1 MMDCAQL
8 GPLYEEFA
16 LGVLSGEERAELEAH
31 LARACKVCTPGVEK
45 ARWVVA
51 HLSHLAPQAQPPA
64 SLKRKMLSAVT
75 DSAAATEK
83 QQAPPSRAV
92 FPAWAWAVAA
102 ALALVTGYAVRQ
114 MQTLTAQLANL
125 QRQMKVAELQN
136 RALQDQLDLGR
147 LVAAVMMSPASKQLK
162 LMPANSKMPMVHAYL
177 HPQMGV
183 AITAEQMPALPV
195 SRTLQLW
202 SVPKNGQPLS
212 LAIFHP
218 DAQGQVALVAP
229 VTIPE
234 EQIAALAVSEEPA
247 GGSPQPTS
255 TPTWIAQMK

>member
-8 GPLYEEFA
+8 APLYDEFA
-16 LGVLSGEERAELEAH
+16 LGVLSGEERDELEAH

-51 HLSHLAPQAQPPA
+51 HLSHLAPEAQPPA
-64 SLKRKMLSAVT
+64 SLKRRILNAAT
-75 DSAAATEK
+75 DSPDAAER
-83 QQAPPSRAV
+83 QQLPPRRAV
-92 FPAWAWAVAA
+92 FPAWAWAAAA

-114 MQTLTAQLANL
+114 MQTLTAQLGDL
-125 QRQMKVAELQN
+125 RRQMRVAELQN

-147 LVAAVMMSPASKQLK
+147 QVAAVMMSPASKQLK
-162 LMPANSKMPMVHAYL
+162 LVPTKSTMPMVHAYL

-183 AITAEQMPALPV
+183 AITAEEMPALPA

-202 SVPKNGQPLS
+202 SVPKKGQPLS

-218 DAQGQVALVAP
+218 DAQGQVAFVAP
-229 VTIPE
+229 VTMPE
-234 EQIAALAVSEEPA
+234 TEIAALAVSEEPA

-255 TPTWIAQMK
+255 SPTWIAQMK

>member
-8 GPLYEEFA
+8 APLYEEFA
-16 LGVLSGEERAELEAH
+16 LGVLEGEERAELEAH

-51 HLSHLAPQAQPPA
+51 HLSHLAPEAQPPA
-64 SLKRKMLSAVT
+64 SLKRKILGAVT
-75 DSAAATEK
+75 DSTAAEK
-83 QQAPPSRAV
+83 QQLSPRRAV
-92 FPAWAWAVAA
+92 FPAWAWAAAA

-183 AITAEQMPALPV
+183 ALTAEQMPALPA

-202 SVPKNGQPLS
+202 SVPKKGQPLS

-229 VTIPE
+229 VTMPE
-234 EQIAALAVSEEPA
+234 TEIAALAVSEEPA

-255 TPTWIAQMK
+255 SPTWIAQMR

>member
-8 GPLYEEFA
+8 APLYEEFA
-16 LGVLSGEERAELEAH
+16 LGVLEGEERAELEAH

-51 HLSHLAPQAQPPA
+51 HLSHLAPETQPPG
-64 SLKRKMLSAVT
+64 SLKLKILGAVT
-75 DSAAATEK
+75 ASAAAAEK
-83 QQAPPSRAV
+83 QQVPPRRAV
-92 FPAWAWAVAA
+92 FPAWAWAAAA

-114 MQTLTAQLANL
+114 MQTLTAQMGDLR
-125 QRQMKVAELQN
+125 RQMRVAELQN

-147 LVAAVMMSPASKQLK
+147 LLAAVMMSPNSKQLK
-162 LMPANSKMPMVHAYL
+162 LMPTNSKMPMVHAYL

-183 AITAEQMPALPV
+183 AITAEQMPALPA

-202 SVPKNGQPLS
+202 SVPKKGQPLS

-229 VTIPE
+229 VTMPE
-234 EQIAALAVSEEPA
+234 EEIAALAVSEEPA
-247 GGSPQPTS
+247 GGSPRPTS
-255 TPTWIAQMK
+255 SPTWSAQLR

>member
-8 GPLYEEFA
+8 AALYEEFA
-16 LGVLSGEERAELEAH
+16 LGVLPGEERAELEAH

-51 HLSHLAPQAQPPA
+51 HLAHLAPEAQPPA
-64 SLKRKMLSAVT
+64 SLKRKILSAVT
-75 DSAAATEK
+75 ASAAATEK
-83 QQAPPSRAV
+83 QQAPPRRAV
-92 FPAWAWAVAA
+92 FPAWAWAAAA

-114 MQTLTAQLANL
+114 MQTLTTQLGDL
-125 QRQMKVAELQN
+125 RRQMKVAELQN
-136 RALQDQLDLGR
+136 RTLQDQLDLGR

-162 LMPANSKMPMVHAYL
+162 LMPANSTMPMVHAYL

-183 AITAEQMPALPV
+183 AITADLMPALPA

-202 SVPKNGQPLS
+202 SVPKKGQPLS

-218 DAQGQVALVAP
+218 DGQGQVAFVAP
-229 VTIPE
+229 VTMPQE
-234 EQIAALAVSEEPA
+234 EIAALAVSEEPA

-255 TPTWIAQMK
+255 TPTWSALLK

>member
-8 GPLYEEFA
+8 APLYEEFA
-16 LGVLSGEERAELEAH
+16 LGVLGGEERAELEAH

-51 HLSHLAPQAQPPA
+51 HLAHLAPEAQPPA
-64 SLKRKMLSAVT
+64 SLKRKIMGAVT
-75 DSAAATEK
+75 ASAPATEK
-83 QQAPPSRAV
+83 TQTPPRRAV
-92 FPAWAWAVAA
+92 FPAWAWAAA
-102 ALALVTGYAVRQ
+102 ATLALVTGYAVRQ
-114 MQTLTAQLANL
+114 MQTLSTQLADL
-125 QRQMKVAELQN
+125 RRQMRVAELQN
-136 RALQDQLDLGR
+136 RALQDQIDLGR
-147 LVAAVMMSPASKQLK
+147 QVAAVMMSPASKQLK
-162 LMPANSKMPMVHAYL
+162 LMPTNTKMPMVHAYL

-183 AITAEQMPALPV
+183 AITAEQMPALPA

-202 SVPKNGQPLS
+202 SVPKKGQPLS

-218 DAQGQVALVAP
+218 DAQGQVAFVAP
-229 VTIPE
+229 VTMPQ

-255 TPTWIAQMK
+255 TPTWSALLK